1 MARQKLSKRIAKSE
15 ATLAFMTWFAS
26 LYIRMLA
33 RLVSWKRDYHPE
45 ARALIEGQG
54 PFIACFWHGR
64 MLMMSAAWPN
74 DPKDMHLLISLH
86 RDGRLIADAVQ
97 KLGYAVVEGSSRR
110 GGLQA
115 FLEMARVLKEGKAVA
130 ITPDGPRGPRM
141 RVKPGILK
149 AAQFSGV
156 PIVPIAGSA
165 SSRWM
170 LKTWDRFL
178 IPKPFSKG
186 ILLAGEP
193 LRVGRELDEKALDTL
208 RADLEQ
214 RLNALCDAADDLV
227 GQTAIAPDPV
237 EA

>member
-1 MARQKLSKRIAKSE
+1 MARQKLSKRIAKSR
-15 ATLAFMTWFAS
+15 AALAFMTWFAA
-26 LYIRMLA
+26 LYIRIL
-33 RLVSWKRDYHPE
+33 RRVVSWRRDYHPE
-45 ARALIEGQG
+45 AARLINGEG

-64 MLMMSAAWPN
+64 MLMMSAAWPA
-74 DPKDMHLLISLH
+74 DPKRMHLLISLH

-97 KLGYAVVEGSSRR
+97 RLGYSVVEGSSRR

-115 FLEMARVLKEGKAVA
+115 LREMARVLKEKDAVS

-149 AAQFSGV
+149 AAQFSGA
-156 PIVPIAGSA
+156 PIVPIAGST

-186 ILLAGEP
+186 VLMAGEP
-193 LRVGRELDEKALDTL
+193 LHIGKDLDEKQLDALRL
-208 RADLEQ
+208 DLEQ
-214 RLNALCDAADDLV
+214 RLNALCDSADGQV
-227 GQTAIAPDPV
+227 GQSAIAPDPV